1 LEIPEIWLEPSLTT
15 SVLLLCRINNSYGC
29 QNSYTLNYLL
39 KNELGFQ
46 GFVMSD
52 WGAHHSGV
60 ASSLAG
66 MDMSMPGDIGFDSAT
81 SYWGTNLTIAVL
93 NGSVPAWRLDDMATR
108 IVAAWYYVGRDQNQV
123 EDAPNFSSWTLDT
136 YGYEHDYAMEG
147 YGVVN
152 YHVDVTENH
161 GANIRD
167 SAAKGTVILK
177 NNGALPLTGKEKLTT
192 VFGSDAGPNLYGPNG
207 CADRGM
213 SHYVTFTSRGLPTN
227 IINRL

>member
-1 LEIPEIWLEPSLTT
+1 
-15 SVLLLCRINNSYGC
+15 
-29 QNSYTLNYLL
+29 
-39 KNELGFQ
+39 
-46 GFVMSD
+46 MSD

-108 IVAAWYYVGRDQNQV
+108 IVAGWYYVGRDQNQV

-136 YGYEHDYAMEG
+136 YGYEHDYAMVG

-152 YHVDVTENH
+152 HHVDVTEGH

-177 NNGALPLTGKEKLTT
+177 NKGVLPLTGKERLTT

-207 CADRGM
+207 CTDRGM
-213 SHYVTFTSRGLPTN
+213 SNNKARATQGLRTDN
-227 IINRL
+227 THRL

>member
-1 LEIPEIWLEPSLTT
+1 
-15 SVLLLCRINNSYGC
+15 
-29 QNSYTLNYLL
+29 
-39 KNELGFQ
+39 
-46 GFVMSD
+46 MSD

-108 IVAAWYYVGRDQNQV
+108 IVAGWYYVGRDQNQV

-136 YGYEHDYAMEG
+136 YGYEHDYAMVG

-152 YHVDVTENH
+152 RHVDVTEDH

-177 NNGALPLTGKEKLTT
+177 NNGVLPLTGKEKLTT

-207 CADRGM
+207 CVDRGR
-213 SHYVTFTSRGLPTN
+213 SHCIPGEERCISANNIHRLRQRHTRNGLGQWDSKLPVSSHT
-227 IINRL
+227 RRRYPG